1 MDILLKITGTARS
14 ETEDTTETLTRG
26 TFYRRNG
33 VLFFFYDGSDDET
46 PELITKHRITV
57 QGNRVQVR
65 KSGAIETEMVVAPGE
80 LNQCDYA
87 TPFGILRL
95 DFYGLSVEVTE
106 EASAIRIAMAY
117 EIRIDGT
124 VVSENNLFLEAT
136 PYREEDT
143 MLPEGDAAVYEE
155 VAAAVEESEL

>member
-1 MDILLKITGTARS
+1 
-14 ETEDTTETLTRG
+14 
-26 TFYRRNG
+26 
-33 VLFFFYDGSDDET
+33 
-46 PELITKHRITV
+46 
-57 QGNRVQVR
+57 
-65 KSGAIETEMVVAPGE
+65 MVVAPGE

-124 VVSENNLFLEAT
+124 VVSENNLLIEAFPGEVNST
-136 PYREEDT
+136 MLSSPNREEIKEDT
-143 MLPEGDAAVYEE
+143 TAL
-155 VAAAVEESEL
+155 

>member
-26 TFYRRNG
+26 TFYRNNG
-33 VLFFFYDGSDDET
+33 TLYFFYDGSDDET
-46 PELITKHRITV
+46 PELITNHRITV
-57 QGNRVQVR
+57 QDSRVEVQKR
-65 KSGAIETEMVVAPGE
+65 GAIQTKMVIAPGE

-95 DFYGLSVEVTE
+95 DFYGTSVDVTE
-106 EASAIRIAMAY
+106 TPESVRIAMNY

-124 VVSENNLFLEAT
+124 VVSENELLIEAF
-136 PYREEDT
+136 PADKNAVMMSSSEQEENNSDMT
-143 MLPEGDAAVYEE
+143 AL
-155 VAAAVEESEL
+155 

>member
-106 EASAIRIAMAY
+106 EASAIRI
-117 EIRIDGT
+117 DGT

-155 VAAAVEESEL
+155 VAAAAEESEL